1 MIDIAPGLPTREPV
15 ERALRRLVRV
25 LGEAEAADVIAQV
38 TAETGVQRL
47 QSAQQVLTVAQAL
60 VRRGGFVEV
69 VGRMLKAQAL
79 LAGARLD
86 ER

>member
-15 ERALRRLVRV
+15 ERALRQLVRV

-79 LAGARLD
+79 VAGARLD